1 MLNEKA
7 LNLQPQGLRMRT
19 HIIPLVVV
27 NEHAELILNR
37 CKVLMYAGSHKG
49 GIQEVILTQVLNVSL
64 FFLEHLLPEPERGTK
79 TEIASKRD
87 SALKS

>member
-49 GIQEVILTQVLNVSL
+49 GHSGGYFDPSFECFLVFSWSTYFRSL
-64 FFLEHLLPEPERGTK
+64 SGEQKQR
-79 TEIASKRD
+79 
-87 SALKS
+87 